1 MMKRTHL
8 FSTTLLLS
16 LSLFLSSQTISS
28 SQNLDEIAIIVDNQ
42 IITQQ
47 EWRSALNQ
55 ARQEVAT
62 MPASTRPTPEQ
73 LEDEVFLN
81 LAASKLQQKFARESG
96 MTVSD
101 QQVDEAI
108 QDIASRNNAT
118 VAQLREYLAYIGQSY
133 TDFRE
138 DIRGQILA
146 SMLQNEIVRDVD
158 INESELEVY
167 MNSKEFRDI
176 EKSLLRD
183 NTTQYKVKHILIKIS
198 PTLSEEQAL
207 SQIKRLRE
215 RIEAG
220 EPFEEIASAQSQDPI
235 AAAQQGSLG
244 WVTKGQLAPEFEET
258 MTRLTV
264 GELSQPVKTV
274 FGYHLI
280 LLEDRKT
287 GVADEEMMRNI
298 AREYYFRKK
307 ASQTYSL
314 WIEKQIG
321 DVYVEKRF

>member
-1 MMKRTHL
+1 MMKKNRL
-8 FSTTLLLS
+8 LSIALLLS
-16 LSLFLSSQTISS
+16 FGLFLSTQSLSMA
-28 SQNLDEIAIIVDNQ
+28 QNLDEIAIIVDNQ

-47 EWRSALNQ
+47 EWQSALSQ
-55 ARQEVAT
+55 ARREIAT

-81 LAASKLQQKFARESG
+81 LAAGKLQQKFARESG

-101 QQVDEAI
+101 QQVDAAI
-108 QDIASRNNAT
+108 QDIANRNNAT

-133 TDFRE
+133 ADFRE

-146 SMLQNEIVRDVD
+146 SMLQNEIVRDVK
-158 INESELEVY
+158 INESELDVY

-176 EKSLLRD
+176 ETSLLRD

-198 PTLSEEQAL
+198 PTLSEELAL

-244 WVTKGQLAPEFEET
+244 WVTQGQLAPEFEQT
-258 MTRLTV
+258 MIRLTI

-280 LLEDRKT
+280 LLEDKKT

-321 DVYVEKRF
+321 DVYVEKRL

>member
-1 MMKRTHL
+1 MKKNRL
-8 FSTTLLLS
+8 LSIALLLGFGLFWSTQS
-16 LSLFLSSQTISS
+16 LSMA
-28 SQNLDEIAIIVDNQ
+28 QNLDEIAIIVDNQ

-47 EWRSALNQ
+47 EWQSALSQ
-55 ARQEVAT
+55 ARREIAT

-81 LAASKLQQKFARESG
+81 LAAGKLQQKFARESG

-101 QQVDEAI
+101 QQVDAAI
-108 QDIASRNNAT
+108 QDIANRNNAT

-133 TDFRE
+133 ADFRE

-146 SMLQNEIVRDVD
+146 SMLQNEIVRDVK
-158 INESELEVY
+158 INESELDVY

-176 EKSLLRD
+176 ETSLLRD

-198 PTLSEEQAL
+198 PTLSEELAL

-244 WVTKGQLAPEFEET
+244 WVTQGQLAPEFEQT
-258 MTRLTV
+258 MIRLTI

-280 LLEDRKT
+280 LLEDKKT

-321 DVYVEKRF
+321 DVYVEKRL